1 MLNPGSV
8 GQPRDGNR
16 ASSYAVLDLDT
27 GSVEF
32 RRVEYDIQRTQQLM
46 RERQLPSWLA
56 ERLSYGR

>member
-1 MLNPGSV
+1 V

-27 GSVEF
+27 SSVEF